1 MFGDIGKML
10 GLVGK
15 IKKELPAMKE
25 KLANSQ
31 FSAQAG
37 GGAVTATVSG
47 RGQIVDLQIATE
59 ALADGDVEM
68 LQDMIKAAVSAAQDD
83 ANVAAAAA
91 MKELTGGMDIPGLEG
106 IL

>member
-31 FSAQAG
+31 FSGQAG

-68 LQDMIKAAVSAAQDD
+68 LQDMIKAAVTAAQND
-83 ANVAAAAA
+83 ASVAAAAA
-91 MKELTGGMDIPGLEG
+91 MKELTGGLDIPGLEG